1 MCQKSIHCVIIMC
14 GRSTWSVAS
23 IDVLGFAKDVVVRY
37 KSDNASKCIALQL
50 LLWGVVLSNIIFRQM
65 FLVGVTFI

>member
-23 IDVLGFAKDVVVRY
+23 IDVLGSAKDVVVRY

-50 LLWGVVLSNIIFRQM
+50 LLRVVLSGIIFRKM
-65 FLVGVTFI
+65 FLVGVTSI